1 MNYQTGMTNNEI
13 GEFIGGLNYSGMSRV
28 EEHFVEKLKKNR
40 TFEKDLKTVFGKMSK
55 VNGLLPQPHQSHT
68 ILPLRK
74 ASSYYELLTD

>member
-13 GEFIGGLNYSGMSRV
+13 GEFIGGLSYSGMSRV

-40 TFEKDLKTVFGKMSK
+40 TFEKDLKTVLGKMSK